1 MTPDGYEGSHKDPAS
16 EVWLFDTKK
25 KTRLSR
31 ITLNVSAMAID
42 VSLEDEPR
50 LLVVNAAGA
59 LDVYNAQTGKYQNSI
74 MDLGASPY
82 QVHRL
87 Q

>member
-16 EVWLFDTKK
+16 EVWLFDTRK

-31 ITLNVSAMAID
+31 MKLNELAIAID
-42 VSLEDEPR
+42 VSLEEEPR

-59 LDVYNAQTGKYQNSI
+59 LDVYNAQTGKYQNSV